1 MPERESLPGIII
13 RAQSGFF
20 TVLTSEGEV
29 VAQLRGRLKRPR
41 RTTDIAALGD
51 RVQLARLEDGS
62 GVIESIDERQRVL
75 SRRAVLPWKGSQ
87 RDIEQVLVA
96 NPDQA
101 VFVFSCADP
110 DPNFRML
117 DRFLVVAES
126 HKEVSLL
133 HKHRTAAGDMRY
145 IELVAAPLFEAN
157 GALGGIIEAGRDVTE
172 RRLREEK
179 LVYLA
184 HNDPLTDLPN
194 RIAFFERLRQAIATA
209 MQEEKMFGVLYI
221 DLDGFKA
228 VNDTFGHKVGDMLL
242 KNVAKR
248 LNACL
253 RHDDMVARMG
263 GDEFAII
270 LAPFKERQDGLGVSQ
285 KIQDRLGE
293 VFRLGEHRC
302 VIGAS
307 VGISYYPDDGGT
319 PEELLKQA
327 DDAMYHNKRI
337 RKEMATRDQL

>member
-1 MPERESLPGIII
+1 MPDRESLPGIII

-126 HKEVSLL
+126 QRLPAVICANKLDLVVAREAKREFGEYEGLGYPVVYTSAVTGNGVDSLRQVLTGRLTVLAGPSGVGKSSLL
-133 HKHRTAAGDMRY
+133 NLVQPGLGLATREVQQATGKGKHTTVVPELILLKGGGYVADTPGLKSFDLWDIEPTELDAYFPEMRS
-145 IELVAAPLFEAN
+145 LVAECAYSDCSHLHEPGCAVLAAVET
-157 GALGGIIEAGRDVTE
+157 GRVSPERYDSYCRIRLGRD
-172 RRLREEK
+172 
-179 LVYLA
+179 
-184 HNDPLTDLPN
+184 
-194 RIAFFERLRQAIATA
+194 
-209 MQEEKMFGVLYI
+209 
-221 DLDGFKA
+221 
-228 VNDTFGHKVGDMLL
+228 
-242 KNVAKR
+242 
-248 LNACL
+248 
-253 RHDDMVARMG
+253 
-263 GDEFAII
+263 
-270 LAPFKERQDGLGVSQ
+270 
-285 KIQDRLGE
+285 
-293 VFRLGEHRC
+293 
-302 VIGAS
+302 
-307 VGISYYPDDGGT
+307 
-319 PEELLKQA
+319 
-327 DDAMYHNKRI
+327 
-337 RKEMATRDQL
+337 